1 MVKRQLLFPA
11 LILLVAAVV
20 RFALLDIKPA
30 HFDEGINGWFC
41 DQMSTHGYYSYDPT
55 NYHGPLHFYVLFV
68 SLKLLGRN
76 LWALRLPTVLVSL
89 VTIYW
94 ICLFRR
100 FFGKP
105 TAYLAAL
112 GMALSPG
119 FIFYSRYSI
128 HEPWLVLFMVMAF
141 WGFLGIW
148 NGRQPKYIWAIILAT
163 AGMILTKETYVIH
176 IGAAA
181 VTIGILLS
189 LHRVRPHDFTLWQ
202 TSATTSGDEQRGSA
216 PEPSSLRLL
225 RPELRMGNP
234 TTERH
239 IFAASAVAIFLIFFF
254 YSGTFLNPKGFLGV
268 FEALLPWTKT
278 GVDANGHGKFDYDLF
293 PLLPRFLTHLPFLR
307 SFASF
312 KMNSYWISLMT
323 EYEWFAML
331 GLVASIPMLLSR
343 RGELRFLSLY
353 GLLVL
358 FVYSVIPYKT
368 PWCTISI
375 IWPFMFLA
383 AAALVWFAK
392 RLHWSVA
399 AVAAIFFLGHSA
411 VRAYQ
416 LNFVRFDDEGER
428 YVYVQTF
435 RDFYKFVD
443 PVLEEAKRGPKD
455 AKHVNG
461 TILLSS
467 SFPIPW
473 ELGDFKN
480 VGYYTKEEQWPE
492 DLSEADF
499 IAVETSLA
507 PELEKKLS
515 DRYYVIDFRL
525 RPGLSD
531 CRGYFRQTTFAGIL
545 PPQTPSFEP
554 AKIKE

>member
-20 RFALLDIKPA
+20 RLAFLDIKPP

-41 DQMSTHGYYSYDPT
+41 DQMGKHGYYSYDPT

-76 LWALRLPTVLVSL
+76 LWALRLPTVLVSI

-94 ICLFRR
+94 VCLFRR
-100 FFGKP
+100 FFGK
-105 TAYLAAL
+105 TIAYLAAL

-119 FIFYSRYSI
+119 FIFYNRYSI
-128 HEPWLVLFMVMAF
+128 HESWLILFMVISF

-148 NGRQPKYIWAIILAT
+148 NSRQPRYIWAIILGA

-189 LHRVRPHDFTLWQ
+189 LHPVRPHRFSLWQ
-202 TSATTSGDEQRGSA
+202 TSSNTIGDDQRRSATQA
-216 PEPSSLRLL
+216 SSLNFL
-225 RPELRMGNP
+225 RPEVRIGDP
-234 TTERH
+234 ATKRH
-239 IFAASAVAIFLIFFF
+239 VFAASAVAIFLILFF
-254 YSGTFLNPKGFLGV
+254 YSGTFLNLKAFFGV

-293 PLLPRFLTHLPFLR
+293 PLLPRILTHLPFLH

-312 KMNSYWISLMT
+312 KMNWYWVSLMT
-323 EYEWFAML
+323 EYEWFALL
-331 GLVASIPMLLSR
+331 GLLASVPMLFSK
-343 RGELRFLSLY
+343 RGEFRFLSIY

-368 PWCTISI
+368 PWCIISVL
-375 IWPFMFLA
+375 WPFMFLA
-383 AAALVWFAK
+383 AGALDWLGE

-399 AVAAIFFLGHSA
+399 VVATISLLGYSA
-411 VRAYQ
+411 VKDYR

-428 YVYVQTF
+428 YAYVQTF

-443 PVLEEAKRGPKD
+443 PVLEEPKHGPKD
-455 AKHVNG
+455 AKHLNG

-480 VGYYTKEEQWPE
+480 VGYYTSEEQWPD
-492 DLSEADF
+492 DLSGADF

-507 PELEKKLS
+507 PELEKELS
-515 DRYYVIDFRL
+515 DSYYVIDFRL
-525 RPGLSD
+525 RPGLGD
-531 CRGYFRQTTFAGIL
+531 CRGYFRQKTFAGIL
-545 PPQTPSFEP
+545 PPQTPRFEP
-554 AKIKE
+554 AKPKE

>member
-11 LILLVAAVV
+11 LILLVAAVA
-20 RFALLDIKPA
+20 RLAFLDIKPP

-41 DQMSTHGYYSYDPT
+41 DQMGKHGYYSYDPT

-76 LWALRLPTVLVSL
+76 LWALRLPTVLVSI

-94 ICLFRR
+94 VCLFRR
-100 FFGKP
+100 FFGE
-105 TAYLAAL
+105 TIAYLAAL

-119 FIFYSRYSI
+119 FIFYNRYSI
-128 HEPWLVLFMVMAF
+128 HESWLVLFMVISF
-141 WGFLGIW
+141 WGFLCIW
-148 NGRQPKYIWAIILAT
+148 NSRQPKYIWAIILGA

-189 LHRVRPHDFTLWQ
+189 LHRVRPHSFTLWQ
-202 TSATTSGDEQRGSA
+202 TSSNTPGDNQRGSA
-216 PEPSSLRLL
+216 TEASSLNFL
-225 RPELRMGNP
+225 RPELRIGNP
-234 TTERH
+234 ATKRH
-239 IFAASAVAIFLIFFF
+239 VFAASAVAIFVIFFF
-254 YSGTFLNPKGFLGV
+254 YSGTFLNLKGFFGV

-293 PLLPRFLTHLPFLR
+293 PLLPRFLNHLPFLH

-312 KMNSYWISLMT
+312 KMNWYWVSLMT
-323 EYEWFAML
+323 EYEWFALL
-331 GLVASIPMLLSR
+331 GLLASVPMLFSKR
-343 RGELRFLSLY
+343 AEFRFLSIY

-368 PWCTISI
+368 PWCIISV

-383 AAALVWFAK
+383 AAAIDWLGE
-392 RLHWSVA
+392 RLHWSA
-399 AVAAIFFLGHSA
+399 AVVAAIFLLSYSA
-411 VRAYQ
+411 VKAYW
-416 LNFVRFDDEGER
+416 LNLVRFDDEGER
-428 YVYVQTF
+428 YAYVQTF

-443 PVLEEAKRGPKD
+443 PVLEEPKHGPKD
-455 AKHVNG
+455 AKHLNG

-507 PELEKKLS
+507 PDLEKELS
-515 DRYYVIDFRL
+515 DRYYMIDFRL
-525 RPGLSD
+525 RPGLGD
-531 CRGYFRQTTFAGIL
+531 CRGYFRQKTFAGIL
-545 PPQTPSFEP
+545 PPQTPRFEP
-554 AKIKE
+554 AKSKE